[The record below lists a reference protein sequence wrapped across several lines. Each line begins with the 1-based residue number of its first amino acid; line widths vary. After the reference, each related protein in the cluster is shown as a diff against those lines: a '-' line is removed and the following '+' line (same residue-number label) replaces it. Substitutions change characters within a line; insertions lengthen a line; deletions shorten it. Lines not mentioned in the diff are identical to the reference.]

1 MTTPTLPRCA
11 VIDVTDRAGV
21 RRYTNFRR
29 ALYAGDPGYSTTL
42 EFAVESVLTGSTAF
56 IRSCRVRPLL
66 ATRHGEVVAQCI
78 LVHDPAL
85 PALQIGFLEAIGD
98 QQEAVEAL
106 LATARAEARSRGLQR
121 IVVGLN
127 AHLSI
132 GVGILVDGFQRASF
146 DSTWN
151 KPGYGD
157 YFSGLERQ
165 GLTSYFGSVPV
176 VVERMAPAS
185 RGPRPDAVG
194 RGLAVRPI
202 DRRNWDRELET
213 FRTLC
218 DATLG
223 KTPFYAPT
231 RPGHFADLLGD
242 LKPFLRPQNL
252 LFAMAEGRE
261 VGFCFWHPDYNDIL
275 PTGRR
280 LGVPAIAWRL
290 ALRRGRIRTVIL
302 NAIGV
307 LPDYRAVATSAL
319 LSALAG
325 EIDGQ
330 FDRYETSF
338 VWDDNDASNGMGR
351 YLGNQVLR
359 RYAVWTQDAR

>member
-1 MTTPTLPRCA
+1 MTTPTVPRCA
-11 VIDVTDRAGV
+11 ITDVADRAGV
-21 RRYTNFRR
+21 RSYTDFRR
-29 ALYAGDPGYSTTL
+29 RLYNGDPGYSTTL
-42 EFAVESVLTGSTAF
+42 EFAVENVLTGSTPF
-56 IRSCRVRPLL
+56 TRSCHVRPLL
-66 ATRHGEVVAQCI
+66 ARSDGEVVAECI

-85 PALQIGFLEAIGD
+85 PALQVAFFEALPD
-98 QQEAVEAL
+98 QHEAVEAL
-106 LATARAEARSRGLQR
+106 LTEALAEAASRGLER

-132 GVGILVDGFQRASF
+132 GVGILVDGFQRATF

-151 KPGYGD
+151 KPGYES
-157 YFSGLERQ
+157 YFAGMERH

-185 RGPRPDAVG
+185 RAPRPDADG
-194 RGLAVRPI
+194 RSLEVRPL
-202 DRRNWDRELET
+202 DMRNWDRELET

-223 KTPFYAPT
+223 TTPYYAPT

-242 LKPFLRPQNL
+242 LKPFLRPENL
-252 LFAMAEGRE
+252 LFAMVDGRE
-261 VGFCFWHPDYNDIL
+261 VGFCFWHPDYNEIL

-280 LGVPAIAWRL
+280 LGVPAIAWRF
-290 ALRRGRIRTVIL
+290 ALRRRRIRTVVL

-307 LPDYRAVATSAL
+307 LPGYRAVATSAL
-319 LSALAG
+319 LSALAA
-325 EIDGQ
+325 EIDGS

-338 VWDDNDASNGMGR
+338 VWDGNDASNGMGR

-359 RYAVWTQDAR
+359 RFAVWDQDLA